1 MSHLPTLY
9 SLIKEVFSVPV
20 GSLHGLRHSYATYL
34 LFKGYSLKE
43 IQELLGHS
51 NIRITG
57 ELYTHFLAEM
67 NKRAAVAF
75 SGLKKG
81 VK

>member
-1 MSHLPTLY
+1 MTLH
-9 SLIKEVFSVPV
+9 E
-20 GSLHGLRHSYATYL
+20 LRHSYAPYL
-34 LFKGYSLKE
+34 LFKDYSLKE
-43 IQELLGHS
+43 IQELLGNS

-57 ELYTHFLAEM
+57 ELYTHFLSEM
-67 NKRAAVAF
+67 NKRAAVAV